1 MSPEW
6 VGIIG
11 FGVLLLLMYLG
22 MPIGFCMAA
31 TGFLGNVVL
40 FGWKGGSS
48 QLGMVPYATVATFT
62 LCIIPLFTLMGNLSF
77 RAGLSG
83 SAYSFM
89 YKVFGRLPGGLA
101 MSTVGA
107 CAIFAAC
114 TGNSIASATT
124 MTQVA
129 MPEMRKYNYHPA
141 LSTGSIAAGG
151 TLGMLIPPSAPL
163 ILYSIL
169 TGASIG
175 RLWLAGIV
183 PGILLVLLFCL
194 TIFIIVKTRPEM
206 GPIGEKAD
214 IRAILREAIRLWK
227 VVLLV
232 VTVLGGLWGGLFSPS
247 QAGAVGSLITVGILV
262 VQKKGACIG
271 DIMDALR
278 ATVKTA
284 GGIFMIVIGAMIFGD
299 FMTASELPAY
309 IVAIITDFHLSPMM
323 VVFTLMCVYV
333 VLGAFTDELAVAL
346 ITIPMLMPALET
358 LKIDVVWFSILLVIN
373 QQMGMI
379 LPPVG
384 MIVFVLSGLI
394 KDVPMYTIYKG
405 ILPFSAAMFAAI
417 ILIMF
422 FPQIAM
428 WLPRL
433 LMG

>member
-1 MSPEW
+1 MSPEV
-6 VGIIG
+6 VGLIG
-11 FGVLLLLMYLG
+11 FGFLLFLMYLG
-22 MPIGFCMAA
+22 MPISFCMAV
-31 TGFLGNVVL
+31 TGFLGNVCL

-62 LCIIPLFTLMGNLSF
+62 LCIIPLFTLMGNLAF

-89 YKVFGRLPGGLA
+89 YKVLGRLRGGLA

-124 MTQVA
+124 MAQVA

-183 PGILLVLLFCL
+183 PGILLVFLFCL
-194 TIFIIVKTRPEM
+194 TILIVTKIRPEM
-206 GPIGEKAD
+206 GPVGERAGIG
-214 IRAILREAIRLWK
+214 AILREAATLWK
-227 VVLLV
+227 VVFLV
-232 VTVLGGLWGGLFSPS
+232 FTVLGGLWGGFFSPS
-247 QAGAVGSLITVGILV
+247 QAGAVGSLITIVILIA
-262 VQKKGACIG
+262 QKRGTCFGEILEAS
-271 DIMDALR
+271 R

-309 IVAIITDFHLSPMM
+309 LVAIITDYHLSPMM

-358 LKIDVVWFSILLVIN
+358 LHIDIVWFSILLVIN

-384 MIVFVLSGLI
+384 MIVFVLAGMI

-405 ILPFSAAMFAAI
+405 ILPFAGAMFVAI
-417 ILIMF
+417 LLIMM
-422 FPQIAM
+422 FPGIAM
-428 WLPRL
+428 WLPKL